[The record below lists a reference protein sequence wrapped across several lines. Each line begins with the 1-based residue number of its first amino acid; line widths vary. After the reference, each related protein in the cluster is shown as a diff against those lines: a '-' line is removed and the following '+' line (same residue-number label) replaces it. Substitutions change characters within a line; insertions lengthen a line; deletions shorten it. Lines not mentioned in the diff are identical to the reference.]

1 MILFPVIAS
10 AILINRHK
18 TSWRLWGIG
27 GLVFIISQLGHIP
40 FNSVAGKILNN
51 TTLVQLDNHNQVLF
65 NAIFLGLSAGIWE
78 ETSRYF
84 AYRFWLKEPKKW
96 NEGLALGLGHGSM
109 ESILLG
115 LLALYVLLQMVAFS
129 DIDLTNI
136 IPLSKLESTYQA
148 INQYWD
154 ANWFVSILGF
164 IERMFT
170 IPIQVFLSLLI
181 VLIFKNNK
189 IFLLF
194 VAIILHAAVDAV
206 AVLLITYTNVNITEG
221 FIAIISISSIVL
233 IIHLKDKNYEYVNI
247 ENKTDIVLNDKE
259 KNLELDDSSLDINDT
274 KYY

>member
-96 NEGLALGLGHGSM
+96 NEGLALGLGQGSM

-154 ANWFVSILGF
+154 ANWSVSILGF
-164 IERMFT
+164 VERMFT
-170 IPIQVFLSLLI
+170 IPIQVFFSLVI
-181 VLIFKNNK
+181 VLIFKNSK
-189 IFLLF
+189 MILLF
-194 VAIILHAAVDAV
+194 VAIILHAIVDAT
-206 AVLLITYTNVNITEG
+206 AVC
-221 FIAIISISSIVL
+221 
-233 IIHLKDKNYEYVNI
+233 
-247 ENKTDIVLNDKE
+247 
-259 KNLELDDSSLDINDT
+259 
-274 KYY
+274 